1 MPAPRRAPQSPT
13 SSGQPGGSRI
23 KLYSNIPQSTERRRR
38 HMPSG
43 GSGTTGDLADVTGLV
58 GRWKIE
64 SIAAGDGVKFT
75 SWVDSSP
82 SPNANNT
89 MNNAANGGLTKR
101 ATAAAFGNL
110 AVAEAAAATDGLY
123 ISSGFF
129 NTGVNLAR
137 PFTWVIFCKGGAG
150 AANGDIIAGN
160 ASYFP
165 LGKAAGSVVAEGP
178 GSTAMFWTGTTTVP
192 CVLFVEYGT
201 TTGNSQLYYN
211 GTIDS
216 ANGNLNTTAGPTG
229 EIGIGHNSTQ
239 VTTAGSQVH
248 EMGIFNKQLSA
259 GDRSTIMT
267 YYRTKS
273 GLALT

>member
-1 MPAPRRAPQSPT
+1 MPSA
-13 SSGQPGGSRI
+13 SSGA
-23 KLYSNIPQSTERRRR
+23 
-38 HMPSG
+38 
-43 GSGTTGDLADVTGLV
+43 TGDLADVTGLV

-64 SIAAGDGVKFT
+64 SIAAGDGTKFV
-75 SWVDSSP
+75 SWPDSQAVP
-82 SPNANNT
+82 KANNT
-89 MNNAANGGLTKR
+89 MNNAVNGGLTKR
-101 ATAAAFGNL
+101 SSVAAFGNL

-129 NTGVNLAR
+129 NDGVNLAR
-137 PFTWVIFCKGGAG
+137 TFTFVIFCKGGAG
-150 AANGDIIAGN
+150 PVNGDLIAGN
-160 ASYFP
+160 ASYYP
-165 LGKAAGSVVAEGP
+165 LGKAGGVPNAQGP
-178 GSTAMFWTGTTTVP
+178 GGNAMFWTGNTLVP

-201 TTGNSQLYYN
+201 TAANSQLYYN
-211 GTIDS
+211 GTIDA